1 MFNFRNWVWVGCF
14 LASVIT
20 PVHAAKFPT
29 EHISISGTVNV
40 NKDPTDNGVVP
51 FGRYIFT
58 GSPQYNGPQDSDFP
72 PHSVDYVAMRV
83 NFTNWSKDID
93 NYRTVSI
100 GHGFYLAFGIRDD
113 RGDIWAT
120 NTVLVNSFPVKSPG
134 DMVVSVLTDA
144 TGTDFVG
151 DFSYSNSKVAF
162 IFEADSDVCKKSSEI
177 KINNS
182 GVCAIVNINLN
193 FHVANST
200 CQIIT
205 AHNMAF
211 VWTSL
216 SPSEI
221 SNGSA
226 ESKTAPVTMQCS
238 NAGGIEPVAVTF
250 TSSGGT
256 YDAAQGIVKTN
267 LANLGLQLTWASN
280 GQPVVM
286 DKEITFP
293 ALSTSTEDL
302 SVNAKPVQLGSTS
315 VGGGSFS
322 TQVTMNVEYR

>member
-1 MFNFRNWVWVGCF
+1 MFNFRNWVCVGCF
-14 LASVIT
+14 LASVMT

-29 EHISISGTVNV
+29 ENISISGTVNV

-58 GSPQYNGPQDSDFP
+58 GSPQYNGPQDSDFAP
-72 PHSVDYVAMRV
+72 KDPDYVAMRI
-83 NFTNWSKDID
+83 NFSDWAKDID
-93 NYRTVSI
+93 NHKTVSI
-100 GHGFYLAFGIRDD
+100 GHGFYLTFGIRDE
-113 RGDIWAT
+113 RGDTWST
-120 NTVLVNSFPVKSPG
+120 NALHLQTYTVVSPG
-134 DMVVSVLTDA
+134 EVMVSVLTDA
-144 TGTDFVG
+144 SGTDFVG
-151 DFSYSNSKVAF
+151 DFSYSSSQVAY
-162 IFEADSDVCKKSSEI
+162 IFEADTYVCKK
-177 KINNS
+177 NS
-182 GVCAIVNINLN
+182 AVRTTAGVCAIVSINLN

-267 LANLGLQLTWASN
+267 LANLGLQLTWARN